1 MQDQDIEALPNA
13 YESLRTMYYDSN
25 LKVARQLID
34 EDRAL
39 DAYGYLIAC
48 NGYQNADTLLDKNI
62 YKILGTWETSAGV
75 RYGFYLNGT
84 CIIAGEQMYFNMFN
98 PYGIS
103 TGTSQDDLTRTLSY
117 SSGGEE
123 TMTLREDATEK
134 LIRLTR
140 LRPPELSPTDDEP
153 GDSVANT
160 EVGVSTDDIGE

>member
-1 MQDQDIEALPNA
+1 
-13 YESLRTMYYDSN
+13 
-25 LKVARQLID
+25 
-34 EDRAL
+34 
-39 DAYGYLIAC
+39 
-48 NGYQNADTLLDKNI
+48 
-62 YKILGTWETSAGV
+62 
-75 RYGFYLNGT
+75 
-84 CIIAGEQMYFNMFN
+84 MYFNMFN